1 MKFLRVRQ
9 QSQNLH
15 ASHYDEIFFNR
26 LHHNLLLRC
35 TGRICDF
42 ILCSLI
48 SFTDLENRD
57 GRHQIHHLNC
67 RYTGFRNPGAIF
79 LTVTLKCTFFE
90 FFIVQ
95 IKRTFTCTMSWA
107 YFRRRV
113 PFYDSIHWTIEL
125 PVCATSM
132 DVAVQIRKTVTYIH
146 DIYCIFQVTYL

>member
-113 PFYDSIHWTIEL
+113 PLLRLYTLDHRTASL
-125 PVCATSM
+125 CNQYGRGSP
-132 DVAVQIRKTVTYIH
+132 DQKNG
-146 DIYCIFQVTYL
+146 YLYS